1 MTSVDAFDTLLQRYV
16 MLSNFK
22 RPGAD
27 APERWVELM
36 HSDELDVR
44 PISGAYEVAT
54 LPLIDAPVPNSVK
67 VCTLDS
73 LSSTN
78 QEMELRDGTRI
89 TATDYYLHM
98 TLEEREALR
107 KQHAQPPTSLVYSKL
122 DIEDDIVL
130 SLPAD
135 VELSLTFYDCIFH
148 GDIVPMFQ
156 RLAQRLVS
164 LTFRTFTFDG
174 VKRFDNML
182 KSSRCERVEIIECI
196 ANDLLTMECMCK
208 DSCELYHVIMNRNTF
223 PNLRFTSEMFR
234 GCKMLTDLS
243 GLADLHTD
251 AVETAD
257 SMFEDC
263 AHLRSLFGI
272 EKWNMERARDITR
285 MFALCGK
292 LEDINALRFW
302 QAPRNKSVNGMFFKC
317 ESLGDIA
324 PLSNL
329 LMPQLEDSSFMLK
342 RTRVQSLIALTS
354 WDMSN
359 VRDTVG
365 MFSQNAHLTCTT
377 GLERWKTPSLQRID
391 KMFSDCEKLIS
402 VEELRHLD
410 VSNVTSMV
418 KVFIGC
424 AALYDLSPLYGW
436 NVKNVK
442 CLDGFCEDCI
452 SIVNTDLLIH
462 WVEKL
467 KHIDSAKGMFANCF
481 SMHDFDGVL
490 RLLEMKRKIDVYSL
504 VRYCGGWGFD
514 DGYHDYSRI
523 SIASFI
529 TREEII
535 DFYTDDIHLEEYLSQ
550 YSGEDA
556 KDGFLFVSGRYPSK
570 RFFVKICNVIGGKGY
585 DWAAPII
592 RKKIDEERHR
602 QPRWKTRIEKI
613 ALAQH

>member
-16 MLSNFK
+16 LLSNFK

-44 PISGAYEVAT
+44 PISSAYEVAP
-54 LPLIDAPVPNSVK
+54 LPLIDTPKPNSVTT
-67 VCTLDS
+67 CILDS

-78 QEMELRDGTRI
+78 PVMELRDGTRI
-89 TATDYYLHM
+89 TATDYYLNM
-98 TLEEREALR
+98 SLEAREELR
-107 KQHAQPPTSLVYSKL
+107 KQYAQPPTCLVYSKL
-122 DIEDDIVL
+122 DIDDDDVL
-130 SLPAD
+130 FLPAD

-164 LTFRTFTFDG
+164 LTFRKCTFDG

-196 ANDLLTMECMCK
+196 ANDLLTMDCMCK
-208 DSCELYHVIMNRNTF
+208 DSRELYHVIMSRNTF

-243 GLADLHTD
+243 GLADLHTN
-251 AVETAD
+251 AVETVD
-257 SMFEDC
+257 SMFENC

-272 EKWNMERARDITR
+272 EKWNMESAQNITR

-317 ESLGDIA
+317 ETLGDIA

-329 LMPQLEDSSFMLK
+329 HMPQLEDSSFMLK
-342 RTRVQSLIALTS
+342 RTRVRSLIAFTS

-359 VRDTVG
+359 VRETVG
-365 MFSQNAHLTCTT
+365 MFSQNEHLTCTT
-377 GLERWKTPSLQRID
+377 GLERWKTPKLQRID
-391 KMFSDCEKLIS
+391 RMFSDCVKLIS
-402 VEELRHLD
+402 IEELRYLD
-410 VSNVTSMV
+410 VSNVISMV
-418 KVFIGC
+418 KVFINC
-424 AALYDLSPLYGW
+424 AALYDLSPLYDW
-436 NVKNVK
+436 DVRNVKF
-442 CLDGFCEDCI
+442 LDGFCEDCI
-452 SIVNTDLLIH
+452 CVVNADLLIH
-462 WVEKL
+462 WVPNL
-467 KHIDSAKGMFANCF
+467 KHIDSVKGMFANCI
-481 SMHDFDGVL
+481 SMHDFDGVMQ
-490 RLLEMKRKIDVYSL
+490 LLEMKRKIDVYSM

-514 DGYHDYSRI
+514 ECYHDYSRI
-523 SIASFI
+523 SIASYVS
-529 TREEII
+529 RNDII
-535 DFYTDDIHLEEYLSQ
+535 EFYKDDEYLEGYLSQ
-550 YSGEDA
+550 YSGEYA
-556 KDGFLFVSGRYPSK
+556 KDGFLFISGRYTSK
-570 RFFVKICNVIGGKGY
+570 SFLVRIGNVIGGKGY
-585 DWAAPII
+585 DWAVPII
-592 RKKIDEERHR
+592 RKKIDEERHKH
-602 QPRWKTRIEKI
+602 PRWKTRIEKI